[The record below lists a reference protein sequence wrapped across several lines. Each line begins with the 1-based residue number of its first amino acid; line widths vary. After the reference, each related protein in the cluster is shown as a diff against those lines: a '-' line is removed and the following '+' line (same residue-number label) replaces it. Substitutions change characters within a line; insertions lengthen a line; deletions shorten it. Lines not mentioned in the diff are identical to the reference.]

1 VIGKIVAAVDGS
13 VRAASVFGV
22 AADLAV
28 AHQAELHLLR
38 VVEVPAEFPPAAH
51 VSHPDSLGDLMRRN
65 AERELV
71 EIAGGRGGLVT
82 SFAVVLASE
91 AWRAILD
98 GAASLSA
105 DLLVIGT
112 HGRHGFERILGTT
125 ASRIINHA
133 DRDLLIV
140 HPRPKQ

>member
-1 VIGKIVAAVDGS
+1 MIARVVAAVDGS
-13 VRAASVFGV
+13 VRAAAVFGT
-22 AADLAV
+22 AADIAV
-28 AHQAELHLLR
+28 AHKAQLHLLR

-51 VSHPDSLGDLMRRN
+51 VSHPDSLAHMMRRN

-71 EIAGGRGGLVT
+71 ELAGGRSGLVT
-82 SFAVVLASE
+82 SFAVVLAGE

-112 HGRHGFERILGTT
+112 HGRRGMERILGTT
-125 ASRIINHA
+125 ASRIINHT
-133 DRDLLIV
+133 DRDVLIV
-140 HPRPKQ
+140 HPRPTH